1 MKKQAIWLFLGL
13 LVIVSILAV
22 ACAAPTPEVVKEEVV
37 VEKEVPVTVVVEKEV
52 VVEKVVIQTVEVEK
66 EVVVEKV
73 VTATPAKPKILRV
86 NMGWDI
92 ASVDPA
98 FISLTGEA
106 QVGEMIF
113 PGLVVHDPV
122 THEMVNDL
130 AERIEVSED
139 GLEISFKLKEGIMW
153 QRGYG
158 EVTAEDVKYSFE
170 RMIDEELGGWY
181 FDDWAT
187 LDHVEVTGKY
197 EGTIILNDLHAALW
211 TSTLPEYS
219 GKIVPKAYIEEVGY
233 EAFGTDPVGVGPY
246 LFDEWVPL
254 ERVVLKRDPDYYG
267 KAPYYDEIRL
277 LMIED
282 TQAAE
287 AALETGEIDFTFID
301 LISVERFEAD
311 PDFAVTVLPTLGFE
325 WIGMNIEHPKLQ
337 DINVRQAIRYAIDV
351 PGIIQVA
358 FDGLVDQSK
367 TLIPP
372 GVLGYWED
380 APVFERDVELAKEYM
395 TKAGVESLDLR
406 IDYDSTTTAHAAV
419 AEVAQANLAEIGIN
433 LEINPVD
440 TAGFWEL
447 GMGDEGINMEL
458 FAINYVMYP
467 DPTWASMWFVCDQ
480 VGVWNWMRWCS
491 EEYDALHYQSNNS
504 RDPAERQRIHEEM
517 EKIWND
523 GVHTIWL
530 THGRQANA
538 GRADLMVDYGIS
550 NDPIFVT
557 FRPAE

>member
-1 MKKQAIWLFLGL
+1 MKKRLTWVLLSL
-13 LVIVSILAV
+13 LVIVTILVV
-22 ACAAPTPEVVKEEVV
+22 ACDGGEEATTAPEPTEKPAEVATESPTEQPTEKPPEVAT
-37 VEKEVPVTVVVEKEV
+37 EVPT
-52 VVEKVVIQTVEVEK
+52 EVE
-66 EVVVEKV
+66 ES
-73 VTATPAKPKILRV
+73 KILVV
-86 NMGWDI
+86 NIGWDI

-98 FISLTGEA
+98 FISYSSEAQIGEA
-106 QVGEMIF
+106 IL
-113 PGLVVHDPV
+113 PSLVVHDSV

-130 AERIEVSED
+130 AEWIELSED

-181 FDDWAT
+181 YDDWAT

-197 EGTIILNDLHAALW
+197 EGTIILTEYAAALW
-211 TSTLPEYS
+211 TTTLPEYS

-267 KAPYYDEIRL
+267 KAPYYDEIHL

-282 TQAAE
+282 SQAAE
-287 AALETGEIDFTFID
+287 AALEAGEIDFTFID
-301 LISVERFEAD
+301 LFSAERFEAD
-311 PDFAVTVLPTLGFE
+311 PDFAVSVLPTLGFE
-325 WIGMNIEHPKLQ
+325 WIGMNVENPKLQ

-358 FDGLVDQSK
+358 YDGLVDQSK

-380 APVFERDVELAKEYM
+380 APVFERDVDLAKEYM
-395 TKAGVESLDLR
+395 VAAGVESLDLR
-406 IDYDSTTTAHAAV
+406 IDYDNTVPSHADV
-419 AEVAQANLAEIGIN
+419 AEVAKANLAEIGIN

-440 TAGFWEL
+440 SAAFWEL

-458 FAINYVMYP
+458 FVIGYVMYP

-480 VGVWNWMRWCS
+480 IGVWNWMRWCS
-491 EEYDALHYQSNNS
+491 EEYDDLHSQSIAS
-504 RDPAERQRIHEEM
+504 RDPAERERIHIEM

-523 GVHTIWL
+523 GVHSIWL
-530 THGRQANA
+530 THGRQADA
-538 GRADLMVDYGIS
+538 GRADLTVDYGIS
-550 NDPIFVT
+550 NDWILFT